1 MGVHCS
7 DEKQTLLRPQS
18 LYRDYAAV
26 YVCPDHR
33 ADRLFLQLVED
44 HGQLGG
50 FSLNWYEALFKD
62 RDIMAALEV
71 TVSVAVLSSL
81 CATLIGT
88 AAAIG
93 IHSMKRRWRN
103 AVMYCSN
110 IPVINPDIVTGGADV
125 RLFTAGCAPGV
136 YEAAAGAYYVQH
148 PIRDSFGHA
157 QAQAD
162 LEFLYEAAL
171 DLGAKPSVALRKVIL
186 PQIMPGVISG
196 AILAFTLSVDDF
208 VISFFCQQGTQNLSI
223 YIYSLARRG
232 INPKI
237 NALSA
242 LMFVVVMALLLT
254 VNILGGKGSP
264 EARKKRAQKKEARM
278 ARKSGILVLE
288 EN

>member
-1 MGVHCS
+1 VTKNKSSFARGIFLAIM
-7 DEKQTLLRPQS
+7 LLFM
-18 LYRDYAAV
+18 YAPIIVLVV
-26 YVCPDHR
+26 YSFNSSR
-33 ADRLFLQLVED
+33 TMANW
-44 HGQLGG
+44 GG
-50 FSLNWYEALFKD
+50 FSLDWYAALFKD

-71 TVSVAVLSSL
+71 TVSVAVLSAL

-103 AVMYCSN
+103 GVMYLSN
-110 IPVINPDIVTGGADV
+110 IPVINPDIVTGVSLMFAFSLLAVPQGYT
-125 RLFTAGCAPGV
+125 RLLLAHITFNIP
-136 YEAAAGAYYVQH
+136 YVILSVMPKLRQT
-148 PIRDSFGHA
+148 SSS
-157 QAQAD
+157 
-162 LEFLYEAAL
+162 LYEAAL
-171 DLGAKPSVALRKVIL
+171 DLGATPSVALRKVIL

-196 AILAFTLSVDDF
+196 AILAFTLSIDDF

-242 LMFVVVMALLLT
+242 LMFVVVLALLLT
-254 VNILGGKGSP
+254 VNILGDKNSP

-278 ARKSGILVLE
+278 ARKSGTIVLE
-288 EN
+288 ENGT

>member
-1 MGVHCS
+1 MKSKRSFGRNLFIGIM
-7 DEKQTLLRPQS
+7 LLFM
-18 LYRDYAAV
+18 YAPIIVLIV
-26 YVCPDHR
+26 YSFNLSKTM
-33 ADRLFLQLVED
+33 ASW
-44 HGQLGG
+44 GG

-110 IPVINPDIVTGGADV
+110 IPVINPDIVTGVALMFAFSLLVVPQGYT
-125 RLFTAGCAPGV
+125 RLLLAHITFNIP
-136 YEAAAGAYYVQH
+136 YVILSVMPRLRQT
-148 PIRDSFGHA
+148 SNS
-157 QAQAD
+157 
-162 LEFLYEAAL
+162 LYEAAL

>member
-1 MGVHCS
+1 MKSKRSFGRNLFIGIMLVFM
-7 DEKQTLLRPQS
+7 
-18 LYRDYAAV
+18 YAPIIVLIV
-26 YVCPDHR
+26 YSFNSSKTM
-33 ADRLFLQLVED
+33 ANW
-44 HGQLGG
+44 GG
-50 FSLNWYEALFKD
+50 FSFNWYEALFKD

-103 AVMYCSN
+103 AMMYCSN
-110 IPVINPDIVTGGADV
+110 IPVINPDIVTGVSLMFAFSLLVVPQGYT
-125 RLFTAGCAPGV
+125 RLLLAHITFNIP
-136 YEAAAGAYYVQH
+136 YVVLSVMPRLRQT
-148 PIRDSFGHA
+148 SNS
-157 QAQAD
+157 
-162 LEFLYEAAL
+162 LYEAAL

-196 AILAFTLSVDDF
+196 AILAFTLSIDDF

-242 LMFVVVMALLLT
+242 LMFVVVLALLLT
-254 VNILGGKGSP
+254 VNILGGRGSP

-278 ARKSGILVLE
+278 ARKSGVLVLE